1 MIKDFIREFLWA
13 LAQAVLMIGDAVY
26 RVTTKVASFN
36 IGELDTVWDY
46 WAVLSV
52 MIGAIAMIRILTIGI
67 KWFFDEQLQEKLNII
82 KIFGRVILVSLAIG
96 LMPLAVKHLSAFGT
110 GMIDNIGLVT
120 GHGVEMTPST
130 LIISSVI
137 GDKFE
142 VVNQD
147 GTYEIPKTYQLEDI
161 DDVNHETDGEY
172 TYFKT
177 MGDLFVLM
185 IMGALGVVGL
195 VLIAIEIAERFF
207 RLGIKILIAPLPISA
222 LVNPDDD
229 SFSKWAKLVLADVVL
244 NYLQLLSL
252 IFILSVSS
260 SQFIRS
266 QGVWVTLIMFIG
278 GLFAVLKGTPEL
290 ASIIGGDSSTQ
301 GAMQQLATIRQATR
315 GMGAGMV
322 GGAKAVGR
330 TAKKAGQGAKKL
342 GQKVKDFGSSNSDGS
357 QSKGGGSGFGSSSS
371 GETQNSGFSGAEEAR
386 NSNRSTVNTSSS
398 SGLSSN
404 DGASRGTSMGTTS
417 SGSSNSGGSQSGG
430 NNFTVEETRNDGA
443 AQQGNDRYSESQG
456 QQFQGAQ
463 EVRQPRGGSHAQ
475 GGIVSDQQNYAS
487 QRKQFDNGKKT
498 GPKPSQVKQDGGN
511 VVSNSSKAKNAINS
525 SLVEKAKGNANKNK
539 FARSGSASG
548 KHVYQKSDNRIKQ
561 SMPSRTGAAYKNA
574 LKDNKTETVER
585 GVG

>member
-147 GTYEIPKTYQLEDI
+147 GTYQIPKTYQLEDI
-161 DDVNHETDGEY
+161 DDVNHEIDGEY

-290 ASIIGGDSSTQ
+290 ASLIGGDSSTQ

-330 TAKKAGQGAKKL
+330 TVKKAGQGAKKL
-342 GQKVKDFGSSNSDGS
+342 GQKVKDFGSSNSGGS

-371 GETQNSGFSGAEEAR
+371 GEIQNSGFSGAEEAR

-398 SGLSSN
+398 SGLSS
-404 DGASRGTSMGTTS
+404 
-417 SGSSNSGGSQSGG
+417 
-430 NNFTVEETRNDGA
+430 NDGA

-525 SLVEKAKGNANKNK
+525 PLVEKAKGNANKNK